1 MTTVDLSDKA
11 ERVKELMN
19 NLIPFHKT
27 IGLEATHVDL
37 ERVEMSIKMRQDLV
51 GNPFQ
56 RILHGG
62 LIATVLDATGGMLA
76 LMHALNALGDNPSV
90 EAMEQL
96 KDLGTIDLRIDYLR
110 PGRGESFVASAYLI
124 RAGSRVSVARMEL
137 HNEEGKHI
145 ALGTGTYIVG

>member
-1 MTTVDLSDKA
+1 MDFSEKA
-11 ERVKELMN
+11 EKVKELSSF
-19 NLIPFHKT
+19 LIPFHKT
-27 IGLEATHVDL
+27 IGLVATQVELD
-37 ERVEMSIKMRQDLV
+37 RVEMQIKMREDLV

-76 LMHALNALGDNPSV
+76 LVHALHALGDQPTG
-90 EAMEQL
+90 EAIERL

-110 PGRGESFVASAYLI
+110 PGKGEIFISSAKII

-137 HNEEGKHI
+137 HNSEGTHI